1 MIKSG
6 KSGGIGGGGR
16 RSNRGGMGSR
26 YMSRIIIFGVIAL
39 LYGGYQYITTGEFK
53 MPNRGNRHNTTQSS
67 KQYKSPPNDPSSNT
81 DGNMSDARV
90 FADLQDDKLIYTK
103 HAKCRMDCRTI
114 SKNEIQDILQ
124 NGKINHRKSKPNDSP
139 CPSYA
144 IEGDTDDGQEVRI
157 VFAMCDNVTKV
168 ITAIDLENK
177 YECYCK

>member
-6 KSGGIGGGGR
+6 KSGGFGGGNR
-16 RSNRGGMGSR
+16 RNNRGGMGGR
-26 YMSRIIIFGVIAL
+26 YMSRMIIFGVIAL

-53 MPNRGNRHNTTQSS
+53 MPNKGNRHSNTHS
-67 KQYKSPPNDPSSNT
+67 KQYNPPTDPSNNT
-81 DGNMSDARV
+81 SGENTSDARV
-90 FADLQDDKLIYTK
+90 FADLKDDKLIYTK
-103 HAKCRMDCRTI
+103 HARCRMDCRTI
-114 SKNEIQDILQ
+114 SESEIQNILD

-144 IEGDTDDGQEVRI
+144 IEGDTNDGQEVRI